1 MLSVPGAPQWAV
13 VQRVLATAMLRHGQP
28 RVLQTDRGPCFVGPD
43 GGAGQAVPGR
53 VTLWLWGLD
62 IEHRLIPAGKP
73 QRNGVVERWQGA
85 IERSWQGEPDGLA
98 ALLPVW
104 NQGKAGGSDR
114 LRPYRG
120 WAGFRMERVWAR
132 LEQVRLVR
140 RVSGQGTLSLW
151 DQPVRVGQRLAG
163 RTLTIRFDAARQLAV
178 LLDERDVWV
187 GDRPVPFLTAAWL
200 WAGVSNAALDDG

>member
-1 MLSVPGAPQWAV
+1 MQ
-13 VQRVLATAMLRHGQP
+13 QHGQP
-28 RVLQTDRGPCFVGPD
+28 SVLQTDRGPCFVGPD

-104 NQGKAGGSDR
+104 NQGKAGARGQ

-120 WAGFRMERVWAR
+120 RAGFRMERVWAR
-132 LEQVRLVR
+132 LEQVRLLR

-151 DQPVRVGQRLAG
+151 DRPVRVGQRLAG
-163 RTLTIRFDAARQLAV
+163 RTLTVTVDAARQVAV

-187 GDRPVPFLTAAWL
+187 GECPLWFLTAEWL
-200 WAGVSNAALDDG
+200 WAEVPDAAFDAT